1 LPPSLNLGSSRKYN
15 NRPSYNVTVHRK
27 KLHAVTELDNQGF
40 SDDFSSESG
49 SSSPSQRESPS
60 PHRHRRS
67 STDDR
72 GMLRAL
78 REDSSVFNILKLYD
92 EDGAVPPAVF
102 SNSPL
107 RPEFEVHGEQRPP
120 KSVSIPHDPSQDSSL
135 IFPGTSARDENG
147 DTSSTSICPSEHH
160 ASVAPLNVPSSS
172 DPFKYVVLPFSFFLP
187 YSTTR

>member
-1 LPPSLNLGSSRKYN
+1 MGTLPLDNTNPGSSRRLPPSLNLGSSRKYN

-92 EDGAVPPAVF
+92 EDGAVPPAAF

-107 RPEFEVHGEQRPP
+107 RPEFEVPGEQRPP
-120 KSVSIPHDPSQDSSL
+120 KSDSLPHDPSQDSSL
-135 IFPGTSARDENG
+135 ISQGRAREMRME
-147 DTSSTSICPSEHH
+147 IP
-160 ASVAPLNVPSSS
+160 VQPR
-172 DPFKYVVLPFSFFLP
+172 YLPPNTMLLSLL
-187 YSTTR
+187 